1 MSSSNG
7 TSDSHDVIDEKPEA
21 QVISSENDLATS
33 NKEKPDVV
41 GSVSDDKNLAGSEIA
56 TVEEDESKYLSGQ
69 KRALLAISLALVVF
83 IVGLDGTIVSTAAP
97 TISNH
102 FNSLKDV
109 GWYGSAFC
117 SFQLFWGKIYNVL
130 TAKASFLSAICIFEI
145 GSLLAGVA
153 PTSSCFIVG
162 RAISGI
168 GVSGIVSGAILIIAD
183 TVPLHQRPIYMAIV
197 GGMEAIS
204 SVVGPLIGGALTT
217 HASWRWCFYISL
229 PVGGLAIL
237 LVMAFYRPQKAN
249 PSFQDFRKKAQDI
262 DWLGI
267 GIFIPAIICLI
278 LALQW
283 GGTQYSW
290 ANVRII
296 VLLILFGL
304 LLIIFIYIQI
314 RRQELATLP
323 PHIVRQRSMAF
334 GLIFAFCGA
343 SVLSIIDFYL
353 PIWFQ
358 AIKGVSAFQ
367 SAVMTLPIIIS
378 LVVGGVI
385 SAPAISFFGYYKPFM
400 ILGCILTSFGTG
412 FLTTFKPWTG
422 HSKWIAYQVLAGLG
436 SGMSFQQPL
445 LAAQVVL
452 GEEDLS
458 IGTAAVILAQN
469 LGSAV
474 SISIAQSIFTNKLV
488 KELEEIPSVN
498 PKVVQDAGA
507 TNLREA
513 VSAQSLPSVILAYDK
528 ALTDSYYLA
537 TAFATLMIVG
547 AVGIEWRS
555 VKEKKD
561 ADTSKNTVPENS
573 AMNATLT

>member
-1 MSSSNG
+1 M
-7 TSDSHDVIDEKPEA
+7 
-21 QVISSENDLATS
+21 
-33 NKEKPDVV
+33 
-41 GSVSDDKNLAGSEIA
+41 
-56 TVEEDESKYLSGQ
+56 
-69 KRALLAISLALVVF
+69 
-83 IVGLDGTIVSTAAP
+83 
-97 TISNH
+97 
-102 FNSLKDV
+102 
-109 GWYGSAFC
+109 
-117 SFQLFWGKIYNVL
+117 
-130 TAKASFLSAICIFEI
+130 
-145 GSLLAGVA
+145 
-153 PTSSCFIVG
+153 
-162 RAISGI
+162 
-168 GVSGIVSGAILIIAD
+168 
-183 TVPLHQRPIYMAIV
+183 
-197 GGMEAIS
+197 
-204 SVVGPLIGGALTT
+204 
-217 HASWRWCFYISL
+217 
-229 PVGGLAIL
+229 
-237 LVMAFYRPQKAN
+237 
-249 PSFQDFRKKAQDI
+249 
-262 DWLGI
+262 
-267 GIFIPAIICLI
+267 
-278 LALQW
+278 
-283 GGTQYSW
+283 
-290 ANVRII
+290 
-296 VLLILFGL
+296 LLILFAL

-323 PHIVRQRSMAF
+323 PHIIRQRSMAF
-334 GLIFAFCGA
+334 GLIFTFCGA

-378 LVVGGVI
+378 LVVGGII

-400 ILGCILTSFGTG
+400 ILGCILTSLGTG

-452 GEEDLS
+452 SEDDLS

-498 PKVVQDAGA
+498 PKVVQDAGV

-547 AVGIEWRS
+547 AIGIEWRS

-561 ADTSKNTVPENS
+561 TNISNTVPENS
-573 AMNATLT
+573 AINATLT